1 VTLELLVDYSEPG
14 EASGPWTDIVVW
26 TMDDDPRI
34 IESQRFN
41 DPRQL
46 RVWLKAII
54 EEHGQR
60 NITVRWTDRLKRN
73 RSLTRLLAV
82 CLGVPVP

>member
-1 VTLELLVDYSEPG
+1 MS
-14 EASGPWTDIVVW
+14 
-26 TMDDDPRI
+26 DDPRI
-34 IESQRFN
+34 IESQRLS

-54 EEHGQR
+54 GEHGHR
-60 NITVRWTDRLKRN
+60 NIAMRWTDRLKRN